1 MNELHELRAIPFL
14 DDDQAAALRTQIFDL
29 RDHWRQRC
37 PPAPFYTLGVASYL
51 DAAQE
56 GGEAYERRAAKC
68 NPLLSENFQPLYDRL
83 LVVLAE
89 QLDRPVSYA
98 KEFGLPGFHIYLA
111 DERFCGPVASVHYD
125 LQYSRLDWSR
135 VGGYV
140 ANQHVSMTLPIALP
154 ERGAGLAHWP
164 IRALNSFRNEEER
177 VRFHREERRF
187 QPYTVGELIFHSG
200 HMLHQSALMEEATPG
215 RDRVTL
221 QAHAALTP
229 TGEYILY
236 W

>member
-1 MNELHELRAIPFL
+1 MNQLHELRTIPFL
-14 DDDQAAALRTQIFDL
+14 DEEQAAALRNQIFGL
-29 RDHWRQRC
+29 RDHWTQRC

-51 DAAQE
+51 DAAQQ
-56 GGEAYERRAAKC
+56 GGAAYERMAAKC
-68 NPLLSENFQPLYDRL
+68 NPLLQEHFGPLYERL
-83 LVVLAE
+83 RATLEE
-89 QLDRPVSYA
+89 QLGRPVSYA

-135 VGGYV
+135 AGGYV

-154 ERGAGLAHWP
+154 ASGAGLFHWP
-164 IRALNSFRNEEER
+164 IRALNSFANDEER
-177 VRFHREERRF
+177 ERFHREERRF
-187 QPYTVGELIFHSG
+187 QPYSAGELVFHSG
-200 HMLHQSALMEEATPG
+200 HMLHQSALMSEATPG
-215 RDRVTL
+215 GDRVTL

-229 TGEYILY
+229 SGEYIVY